1 MTLSTSSHPLGFY
14 TSYTP
19 GCGGTLDQLQ
29 ERYGSR
35 LEGISRL
42 GKQMLRATLAAYVV
56 MRPIWAEEGNS
67 ISCADS
73 CIVGA
78 GGDDYNIWEQD
89 PEFVEYIR
97 ACCDSL
103 EEHDIEGL
111 IEALTAQLKDCPA
124 DDTE

>member
-1 MTLSTSSHPLGFY
+1 MTVSSSAKPLGYY

-19 GCGGTLDQLQ
+19 GCGGILDQLQ

-35 LEGISRL
+35 LESISKL
-42 GKQMLRATLAAYVV
+42 GKQMLRATLAAYVI
-56 MRPIWAEEGNS
+56 MHPIWEEEGNS

-78 GGDDYNIWEQD
+78 GGDDWNIWEQD

-97 ACCDSL
+97 ACCELPED
-103 EEHDIEGL
+103 DIEGL
-111 IEALTAQLKDCPA
+111 IEALTAQLKDCPS
-124 DDTE
+124 E